1 MIVQKTYMP
10 CGVRPKN
17 VQDFARR
24 LHVSSATV
32 LRIARTHSCLATI
45 ARRTRLQKAAVGTP
59 HEGLVFIVAL
69 QNKMY
74 NSQRKTSFKPLSPMM
89 ASLPY
94 QLKVVQ
100 SKGRDV
106 YSKRRKSWC
115 YLLTIAQLRY
125 GLRMA
130 ELFNIQLKVHSGRQH
145 EKSSWICLAAVL
157 RLKTSCE
164 FRSKRNWSST
174 IRLLY
179 GFTISYRGPAAALS
193 VHTTAVRQPQ

>member
-1 MIVQKTYMP
+1 MRSPAQK
-10 CGVRPKN
+10 CS
-17 VQDFARR
+17 R
-24 LHVSSATV
+24 L
-32 LRIARTHSCLATI
+32 
-45 ARRTRLQKAAVGTP
+45 
-59 HEGLVFIVAL
+59 
-69 QNKMY
+69 
-74 NSQRKTSFKPLSPMM
+74 RKTLARQLSDSFTNRKNTELSWDHRTTRTTSEDCRRNTAWRSCVYCLYYRIKCIIPNGRLVLNHFPQWWQ
-89 ASLPY
+89 AY
-94 QLKVVQ
+94 HIHWEFVH

-130 ELFNIQLKVHSGRQH
+130 ELFNIQLKVHSGCQH

-157 RLKTSCE
+157 RPKTSCE

-179 GFTISYRGPAAALS
+179 GFRISYRGPAAALQNRAIFS
-193 VHTTAVRQPQ
+193 N